1 MELKQEFVEKAL
13 DKALSLGALFAVV
26 RFHVNKYE
34 LITVDSGFLRQ
45 YSYTIAKGMGIEV
58 YTSSGRGYAY
68 TSDLSWE
75 SINKTIERSISIAR
89 AVSSKKLEVAFGEAA
104 KKISF
109 NTSVKKDPLSID
121 PHEKIEL
128 LMDLNKLSLSH
139 VGITSSIT
147 NMGIEVDHRLIASS
161 DGGLAESNIVGVG
174 IAHMAVGKVGLLS
187 ERVYDSESFI
197 GGYEYIE
204 ERDWESF
211 VNELSK
217 LAIEASKAKTPS
229 PGAYSAVLDNELVGL
244 FIHEAFG
251 HASEGDLVRSGS
263 SILSGRLGEKVG
275 SEQVTIV
282 DEGLVD
288 GGYPVPF
295 DDECTPK
302 KKTIV
307 VENGVLKKYLT
318 SRIVATFLNNE
329 LTGNARAMNFT
340 YDPIVRQTN
349 FYIEP
354 GDFSLE
360 ELFEDVDYGIYL
372 RGRGAMGGQVDPSI
386 GTFTFHVGPSYILRR
401 GEVGELVRGV
411 IVSGNILDVLN
422 NVDAVAKDLKIRT
435 SVFGGC
441 GKENQLVRVGDG
453 GPHVRVRKIIV
464 GGELESARVS

>member
-1 MELKQEFVEKAL
+1 MESMHELVEKAL
-13 DKALSLGALFAVV
+13 DKALGLGALFAVI
-26 RFHVNKYE
+26 RFHENKYE

-45 YSYTIAKGMGIEV
+45 YSYTIAKGVGVEV

-68 TSDLSWE
+68 TSDLSLE
-75 SINKTIERSISIAR
+75 SISKTIERSISMAR
-89 AVSSKKLEVAFGEAA
+89 AASSKKLEAAFEDEA

-109 NTSVKKDPLSID
+109 KTPVKKDPLSID
-121 PHEKIEL
+121 PDEKVKL

-139 VGITSSIT
+139 AGISSGIT
-147 NMGIEVDHRLIASS
+147 NMGIEVDRRLVASS
-161 DGGLAESNIVGVG
+161 NGGLAESIITGVGV
-174 IAHMAVGKVGLLS
+174 AHMAVGKTGSSS

-204 ERDWESF
+204 RYDWESF
-211 VNELSK
+211 INELSK
-217 LAIEASKAKTPS
+217 LAVEASRAKTPS
-229 PGAYSAVLDNELVGL
+229 PGAYVAVLDNEVIGL

-263 SILSGRLGEKVG
+263 SILSGRLGERVG
-275 SEQVTIV
+275 SEQVTVV
-282 DEGLVD
+282 DEGVVN

-302 KKTIV
+302 KRTVV

-318 SRIVATFLNNE
+318 NRVIAASLNNE

-349 FYIEP
+349 FYMEP

-372 RGRGAMGGQVDPSI
+372 RGRGAMGGQVDPSV

-401 GEVGELVRGV
+401 GELSELVRGV
-411 IVSGNILDVLN
+411 IVSGNILDVLK

-464 GGELESARVS
+464 GGE

>member
-1 MELKQEFVEKAL
+1 MEFGRELVEKAVSR
-13 DKALSLGALFAVV
+13 ALNLGALFAVV
-26 RFHVNKYE
+26 RFHANKYE
-34 LITVDSGFLRQ
+34 LITIDSGFLRQ
-45 YSYTIAKGMGIEV
+45 YSYTVAKGMGVEV

-75 SINKTIERSISIAR
+75 SIDKTIERSISIAR
-89 AVSSKKLEVAFGEAA
+89 AASSKNLNLVFEEEA
-104 KKISF
+104 KKIYF
-109 NTSVKKDPLSID
+109 KTPVKKDPLFID
-121 PHEKIEL
+121 PNEKIKL
-128 LMDLNKLSLSH
+128 LMDLNKLSLSRAEIAS
-139 VGITSSIT
+139 GIT
-147 NMGIEVDHRLIASS
+147 NMGIEVDHRLVASS
-161 DGGLAESNIVGVG
+161 DGGLAESSITGVG
-174 IAHMAVGKVGLLS
+174 IAHMAVGKVGISS

-197 GGYEYIE
+197 GGYEHIE
-204 ERDWESF
+204 KYDWEDFIS
-211 VNELSK
+211 ELSK
-217 LAIEASKAKTPS
+217 LAVEASKAKTPS
-229 PGAYSAVLDNELVGL
+229 PGTYVAVLDNEVIGL

-263 SILSGRLGEKVG
+263 SILSGRLGEKIG

-318 SRIVATFLNNE
+318 SRMVAAFLNSE

-340 YDPIVRQTN
+340 HDPIVRQTN
-349 FYIEP
+349 FYMEP

-372 RGRGAMGGQVDPSI
+372 RGRGAMGGQVDPSM

-401 GEVGELVRGV
+401 GELIELVRGV
-411 IVSGNILDVLN
+411 VVSGNILDVLK

-453 GPHVRVRKIIV
+453 GPHIKVRKIIV
-464 GGELESARVS
+464 GGE

>member
-1 MELKQEFVEKAL
+1 MSDMEFKHELVEKAL

-26 RFHVNKYE
+26 RFHENKYE
-34 LITVDSGFLRQ
+34 LITIDSGFLRQ
-45 YSYTIAKGMGIEV
+45 YSYTVAKGMGVEV
-58 YTSSGRGYAY
+58 YVSSGRGYAY

-75 SINKTIERSISIAR
+75 SIDKTIERSVSIAR
-89 AVSSKKLEVAFGEAA
+89 ATSSKKLEVVFEDTAN

-109 NTSVKKDPLSID
+109 KTPVKKDPLSID
-121 PHEKIEL
+121 PNEKIKL

-139 VGITSSIT
+139 AGIASGIT
-147 NMGIEVDHRLIASS
+147 NMGVEVDHRLIASS
-161 DGGLAESNIVGVG
+161 NGGLAESNITGVG
-174 IAHMAVGKVGLLS
+174 IAHMAVGKVGISS

-197 GGYEYIE
+197 GGYEYV
-204 ERDWESF
+204 ERYDLEGF
-211 VNELSK
+211 INELSR
-217 LAIEASKAKTPS
+217 LAAEASKAKTPS
-229 PGAYSAVLDNELVGL
+229 PGSHVAILDNEVIGL

-263 SILSGRLGEKVG
+263 SVLSRRLGERVG

-302 KKTIV
+302 ERTVV

-318 SRIVATFLNNE
+318 SRMIAASLSSE
-329 LTGNARAMNFT
+329 PTGNARAMNFT

-349 FYIEP
+349 FYMEP

-360 ELFEDVDYGIYL
+360 ELFEDVDHGIYL
-372 RGRGAMGGQVDPSI
+372 RGRGAMGGQVDPSV

-401 GEVGELVRGV
+401 GELSELVRGV
-411 IVSGNILDVLN
+411 IVSGNILDVLK

-464 GGELESARVS
+464 GGE

>member
-1 MELKQEFVEKAL
+1 MEFEHELVEKAL
-13 DKALSLGALFAVV
+13 NRALNLGALFAVV

-34 LITVDSGFLRQ
+34 LITIDSGFLRQ
-45 YSYTIAKGMGIEV
+45 YSYTIAKGMGVET

-75 SINKTIERSISIAR
+75 SIDKTIERSISIAR
-89 AVSSKKLEVAFGEAA
+89 AASSKNLKVVFEEAA
-104 KKISF
+104 KKIYF
-109 NTSVKKDPLSID
+109 KTPVKKDPLSID
-121 PHEKIEL
+121 PNEKIKL

-139 VGITSSIT
+139 AGITSGIT
-147 NMGIEVDHRLIASS
+147 NMGIEVDHRLVASS
-161 DGGLAESNIVGVG
+161 DGGLAESNITGVG
-174 IAHMAVGKVGLLS
+174 IAHMAVGKAGLSS

-204 ERDWESF
+204 GHDWEGF
-211 VNELSK
+211 INELSK

-229 PGAYSAVLDNELVGL
+229 PGTYVAILDNELIGL

-263 SILSGRLGEKVG
+263 SILSGRLGERVG

-282 DEGLVD
+282 DEGLVN

-302 KKTIV
+302 KKTVV

-318 SRIVATFLNNE
+318 SRMVAALLNDE

-349 FYIEP
+349 FYMEP

-360 ELFEDVDYGIYL
+360 ELFEDVNGIYL
-372 RGRGAMGGQVDPSI
+372 RGRGAMGGQVDPSM

-401 GEVGELVRGV
+401 GELIELVRGV
-411 IVSGNILDVLN
+411 IVSGNILDVLK

-453 GPHVRVRKIIV
+453 GPHVRVNKIIV
-464 GGELESARVS
+464 GGE